1 MPKAEPPEPSLS
13 ATAFELRCKTL
24 AVQFGNA
31 VGLGRGEVAF
41 APEIRNADATM
52 ALTGRVSE
60 KVARNRGKAHQVV
73 PIASI
78 SIETS
83 IWAGYRETWQRQASQ
98 QNFRFVEAGFTLHVG
113 SVGEL
118 TKPQILR
125 NEWVGRRSR
134 AFVDLAGHPHWQL
147 DVLESARAEA
157 AEVPV
162 RFEGL
167 TESSSVVR
175 EFSSSTTAPTGRDL
189 LMGLTV
195 EDMHLASSVMWWN
208 LPSPNVAHTPESVA
222 ELDRWLLGSVAYLRQ
237 EAARCRL
244 VAS

>member
-1 MPKAEPPEPSLS
+1 MPKAEPPEPNLS
-13 ATAFELRCKTL
+13 ADAFASRCKTL
-24 AVQFGNA
+24 AVRFGNA
-31 VGLGRGEVAF
+31 VGLARGEVAF
-41 APEIRNADATM
+41 APEIRNTEATM

-60 KVARNRGKAHQVV
+60 TVARNRGKPHQVV

-78 SIETS
+78 SAETCV
-83 IWAGYRETWQRQASQ
+83 WAGYREAWQRQTSQ

-113 SVGEL
+113 PVGEL
-118 TKPQILR
+118 IKPQILR
-125 NEWVGRRSR
+125 KEWVGRRSR

-157 AEVPV
+157 AEPPL
-162 RFEGL
+162 RCGGL
-167 TESSSVVR
+167 TESPEVK
-175 EFSSSTTAPTGRDL
+175 EFSSSMPAPTGRAL

-208 LPSPNVAHTPESVA
+208 LPGPNVAHTPASVA
-222 ELDRWLLGSVAYLRQ
+222 ELDRWLLSSVAYLRQ
-237 EAARCRL
+237 EAGRCRL